1 VVVPPVDVTPVDTP
15 NGEVLP
21 DTPLELPIVNPPF
34 GPSAWPP
41 LVVLPL
47 IPRQLQTLTPPV
59 VLTPAPV
66 PVPVVVERVEPVVQ
80 PVPQPYVAPIRPR
93 KQDRN

>member
-21 DTPLELPIVNPPF
+21 DTPLELPIVNPPV

-41 LVVLPL
+41 LVVFPL
-47 IPRQLQTLTPPV
+47 IPPQLQTLTPPV